1 MKISKSKIQIPN
13 KLQAPNSKNRALSRR
28 RWNLIVRFWI
38 LFGTWDLGFG
48 ISHTTAAAE
57 NDSNPAELASFQ
69 LADGFEINLFA
80 SETNGVV
87 KPIQIRFDARGRLW
101 VIGSVVYP
109 QIEPGQKPDDK
120 VLILEDTN
128 GDGRADKTTVFA
140 DGLMIPT
147 GLEVGDNSCYLGHG
161 TELLLLKDTDGD
173 GRADERRVVLRGFG
187 TGDNHQNIN
196 SFLWGP
202 GGELFMCQGLH
213 IHSHVETPWGLS
225 SLEQAGVWRL
235 RPRLLK
241 LDGFY
246 GSANEPQN
254 PWGWVFND
262 WGEPI
267 VLAGNNHSHIYPV
280 PGMTAQHRDD
290 PPALIWKNGNGRKC
304 SNGDIVGTTHFPD
317 AWQGALIAGGYLNN
331 AIWALKI
338 KDDGAGFALED
349 LPPLLKS
356 TSRSFR
362 PVDAKFGPDGA
373 LYIADWSNPVI
384 GHYQVSFRDPNRDKT
399 HGRIWRIT
407 AKGRALT
414 KPPQL
419 ADATIPQLL
428 EHLKSPD
435 RWTRHFAKR
444 VLAEKPAVE
453 VGASLNAWVTAEVG
467 RGVLTAPRTDET
479 LPNGAVRTQ
488 RPAASDFSEHAL
500 KEALGVYQSH
510 EMIAPE
516 LVAKLSRAKEPGA
529 RAYAASVMGAWAG
542 RLPNAL
548 ELLRPLVTD
557 EHPRVRLQAI
567 VACSYL
573 TNAAAMEAAASA
585 ADFPTDKFLDYAFR
599 QTVFALKPYWLPAL
613 RAGQLNFANH
623 PARMAM
629 LVRADGTAD
638 VRQSLRA
645 LLAAPTTD
653 QAARETYWRIL
664 ADVGSTNDLAA
675 MLNVEEAALLARL
688 LPVLG
693 ASTQARQIRPAGDL
707 AAALLPK
714 LHGPDE
720 KLRAEALRLAGAW
733 KLSSLA
739 PLAQSFAAD
748 VQASDSTRRAA
759 AEALG
764 GFGDG
769 ASRAVLTQM
778 VREGNSPRV
787 QSAAVV
793 ALSAH
798 DLPEASRLAATLL
811 ARAPDDSTAT
821 ELFTAF
827 LQRRRGAESL
837 ARALA
842 TMAPSAS
849 AAEAGLRVMNAS
861 GRREENLARALS
873 QSPLLNTKMT
883 AHELVTFATEIQAQ
897 GDAKRGAEVYQRPAL
912 GCVACH
918 VVNGQGGSIGP
929 NLSALGSAQPVEFIV
944 GAILEPQ
951 REIKEGYT
959 SIAVT
964 TKGGEEF
971 QGHQLRETK
980 EELVLRDT
988 LQNQEVRVPRAT
1000 IQEQRVIGSVMPS
1013 GLADT
1018 LTREEFRDL
1027 VRFLSE
1033 LGRTK

>member
-1 MKISKSKIQIPN
+1 MTNVEYRRKTRCRNAKRPVWPTILRGVVLGVSCLLGHSLSVIQ
-13 KLQAPNSKNRALSRR
+13 A
-28 RWNLIVRFWI
+28 F
-38 LFGTWDLGFG
+38 
-48 ISHTTAAAE
+48 AAE
-57 NDSNPAELASFQ
+57 SDSPANELASFQ
-69 LADGFEINLFA
+69 LADGFEVNLFA

-128 GDGRADKTTVFA
+128 HDGRADKTTVFA

-147 GLEVGDNSCYLGHG
+147 GLEVVENGCYLGHG
-161 TELLLLKDTDGD
+161 TELLFLKDTNGD

-213 IHSHVETPWGLS
+213 IHSHVETPWGIS

-280 PGMTAQHRDD
+280 PGMTSAHRDD

-304 SNGDIVGTTHFPD
+304 SNGDIVGNAHFPD
-317 AWQGALIAGGYLNN
+317 SLQGALIAGGYLNN

-338 KDDGAGFALED
+338 KDDGAGLALED

-373 LYIADWSNPVI
+373 LYIADWFNPII
-384 GHYQVSFRDPNRDKT
+384 GHYQASFRDPNRDKT

-419 ADATIPQLL
+419 ADAAIPQLL

-444 VLAEKPAVE
+444 VLAEKPATE
-453 VGASLNAWVTAEVG
+453 VTA
-467 RGVLTAPRTDET
+467 AIKSW
-479 LPNGAVRTQ
+479 
-488 RPAASDFSEHAL
+488 ASSKEISEHAL
-500 KEALGVYQSH
+500 KEALGVLQSH
-510 EMIAPE
+510 EIVAPE
-516 LVAKLSRAKEPGA
+516 LLTRLTQAKEPGA
-529 RAYAASVMGAWAG
+529 RAYAASVIGAWAG

-548 ELLRPLVTD
+548 ELLRPLTTD
-557 EHPRVRLQAI
+557 EHPRVRLQAV

-573 TNAAAMEAAASA
+573 TNAAAMEVAASA
-585 ADFPTDKFLDYAFR
+585 ADLPTDQFLDYALR
-599 QTVFALKPYWLPAL
+599 QTVFALKPHWLPAL
-613 RAGQLNFANH
+613 RAGQLNLADK

-645 LLAAPTTD
+645 LIEMPTTD
-653 QAARETYWRIL
+653 KAAREAYWRIL

-675 MLNVEEAALLARL
+675 MLNVEEAAMLARL

-693 ASTQARQIRPAGDL
+693 TSTQARQIRPAGDL
-707 AAALLPK
+707 TAALLPK
-714 LHGPDE
+714 LHGHDE
-720 KLRAEALRLAGAW
+720 KLRAEALRLAGLW
-733 KLSSLA
+733 KLSSIA
-739 PLAQSFAAD
+739 PLAQSIAAD
-748 VQASDSTRRAA
+748 AKASDDWRRAA

-764 GFGDG
+764 GFGDE
-769 ASRAVLTQM
+769 ASRTVLQQLTQQ
-778 VREGNSPRV
+778 ENPLRV
-787 QSAAVV
+787 QSAAIV
-793 ALSAH
+793 ALSAR
-798 DLPEASRLAATLL
+798 DLNGASRLAATAL
-811 ARAPDDSTAT
+811 ARATDDTVTT

-827 LQRRRGAESL
+827 LQRQRGAESL
-837 ARALA
+837 ASALA
-842 TMAPSAS
+842 WTAPSAH
-849 AAEAGLRVMNAS
+849 AAEVGLRVMNAS
-861 GRREENLARALS
+861 GRREENLARVLS
-873 QSPLLNTKMT
+873 KPAVMNSKMT
-883 AHELVTFATEIQAQ
+883 AQELATFAAEVKASGNAQ
-897 GDAKRGAEVYQRPAL
+897 RGAEVYQRATL

-918 VVNGQGGSIGP
+918 AVNGQGGSIGP

-951 REIKEGYT
+951 KEIKEGYT

-964 TKGGEEF
+964 TKGGDEF
-971 QGHQLRETK
+971 QGHQVRESK

-1000 IQEQRVIGSVMPS
+1000 IQDKRVIGSVMPA
-1013 GLADT
+1013 GLAET

-1033 LGRTK
+1033 LGPTK